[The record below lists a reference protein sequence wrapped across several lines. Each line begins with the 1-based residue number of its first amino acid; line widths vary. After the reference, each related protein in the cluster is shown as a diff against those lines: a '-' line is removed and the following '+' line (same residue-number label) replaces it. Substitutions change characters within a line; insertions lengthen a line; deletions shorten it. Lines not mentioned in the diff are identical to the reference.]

1 MGIIATKKDDTLYSY
16 FLKFEAINYWIFT
29 LYVYGLKWGYVWH
42 DAGPVFGLPIKQ
54 NGYLNMILFVYH
66 GVGYYLWKASN
77 DIDKYK
83 EVLSMNTTCL
93 IGLHLFSMCFN
104 MVSIGYDNDLGFLGP
119 YTFIAGIPPNFSPI
133 GDVFVFVLFLAINV
147 FFFKR
152 KFGTFY

>member
-93 IGLHLFSMCFN
+93 IGLHHRASAGRPQRTCRRCPCPQAYHRPPDPRGRTGHISS
-104 MVSIGYDNDLGFLGP
+104 VFLRRRAP
-119 YTFIAGIPPNFSPI
+119 RRPPGSS
-133 GDVFVFVLFLAINV
+133 
-147 FFFKR
+147 
-152 KFGTFY
+152 

>member
-83 EVLSMNTTCL
+83 EVLPSSSSSFPRILGRIHRLRAERVFARNRFRSTTCVDR
-93 IGLHLFSMCFN
+93 N
-104 MVSIGYDNDLGFLGP
+104 KV
-119 YTFIAGIPPNFSPI
+119 
-133 GDVFVFVLFLAINV
+133 
-147 FFFKR
+147 
-152 KFGTFY
+152 